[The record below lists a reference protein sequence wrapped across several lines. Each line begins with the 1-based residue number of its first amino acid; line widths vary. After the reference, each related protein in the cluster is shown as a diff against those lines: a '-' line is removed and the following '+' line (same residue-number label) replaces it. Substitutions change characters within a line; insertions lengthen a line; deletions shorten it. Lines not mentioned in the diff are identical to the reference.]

1 MTYLWLLQ
9 LLGQSDAWIPAGL
22 GVDDVT
28 VENTIVVAEESSTD
42 QNRNTF

>member
-28 VENTIVVAEESSTD
+28 VVDAIQFLSIYIPS
-42 QNRNTF
+42 